1 DLRCER
7 GGGGLAAG
15 EEVPASWELAD
26 GDLRFELRPTPTG
39 QVGLF
44 PEQAS
49 NRAWVRDV
57 VASSGSGVIVLNLF
71 AYTGA
76 ITLSA
81 AAAGAALTHVD
92 GARPAIGWARRNAAP
107 SAPDDRPGPLIVG

>member
-7 GGGGLAAG
+7 GGGWLAAG
-15 EEVPASWELAD
+15 EEVPASWELAE

-44 PEQAS
+44 PEQAA
-49 NRAWVRDV
+49 NRAWVRAVLDDL
-57 VASSGSGVIVLNLF
+57 SPRLEDPTVLNLF

-76 ITLSA
+76 ATLAA
-81 AAAGAALTHVD
+81 AAAGAAVTHVD
-92 GARPAIGWARRNAAP
+92 ASRPTVAWA
-107 SAPDDRPGPLIVG
+107 